1 MEGVQMII
9 PARPGLKCLILSAI
23 LIVLAPLVARG
34 GETSKAPY
42 LVGGNEHIVMG
53 ITLDEAAVR
62 AALPDGL
69 EPAADLT
76 GGLNIY
82 TSQGGD
88 GVAPYT
94 RSYVWADLE
103 GYDSVSGS
111 KGRYILWGASN
122 PGAEKLQHLGYDA
135 VKGDTTLEQAGN
147 TVTGSTTV
155 DGKEVMKVKIELTGE
170 ACSPAVGSL
179 NYPGDLDGTGPMV
192 VTQFFW
198 SASVCAATPVSVD
211 ISVGADH
218 ALAKYK
224 PTAVSWAV
232 LAEDLS
238 FSESP
243 PFPQKMATG
252 N

>member
-1 MEGVQMII
+1 VSQ
-9 PARPGLKCLILSAI
+9 A
-23 LIVLAPLVARG
+23 
-34 GETSKAPY
+34 GEAFKAPY

-69 EPAADLT
+69 EPAEGFT
-76 GGLNIY
+76 GGLNVY

-94 RSYVWADLE
+94 RSYVWVDLE

-111 KGRYILWGASN
+111 KGRYILWAASN
-122 PGAEKLQHLGYDA
+122 PGSEKLQYRGYDS
-135 VKGDTTLEQAGN
+135 VKGDTKLERNGN
-147 TVTGSTTV
+147 TVIGSTSV
-155 DGKEVMKVKIELTGE
+155 DGREVMKVEIELTGE
-170 ACSPAVGSL
+170 TCNPAVGSL
-179 NYPGDLDGTGPMV
+179 NYPSNLDGTGPRV
-192 VTQFFW
+192 ISQFFW
-198 SASVCAATPVSVD
+198 SGSVCGATPVYVD
-211 ISVGADH
+211 FVAGSDH
-218 ALAKYK
+218 GLAKYK

-238 FSESP
+238 FSGSP
-243 PFPQKMATG
+243 PFPQKTAAG

>member
-1 MEGVQMII
+1 MIV
-9 PARPGLKCLILSAI
+9 PARLGIQGLILSAV
-23 LIVLAPLVARG
+23 LIVLAPIVSSA
-34 GETSKAPY
+34 GEAFKAPY
-42 LVGGNEHIVMG
+42 LVGGNQHIVMG

-69 EPAADLT
+69 EPTADLT

-88 GVAPYT
+88 GVAPFT
-94 RSYVWADLE
+94 RSYVWVDLE
-103 GYDSVSGS
+103 GHDSVSGS

-122 PGAEKLQHLGYDA
+122 PGAGNLQHLGYDA

-155 DGKEVMKVKIELTGE
+155 DGKEVMKVEIELTGE

-179 NYPGDLDGTGPMV
+179 NYPGDLDGTGPMA

-198 SASVCAATPVSVD
+198 SGSICAASPVSVD
-211 ISVGADH
+211 ISVGPDH
-218 ALAKYK
+218 ALANYK
-224 PTAVSWAV
+224 PAAVSWAIM
-232 LAEDLS
+232 AEDLS
-238 FSESP
+238 FSGSP
-243 PFPQKMATG
+243 PFPQKMADG